1 LCLGYLSRRPPA
13 SERRPGS
20 ARAALAGSATGEFTD
35 SIRVASSTRPR
46 VHPHLQP
53 GHVRIGQRPA
63 EDPATAYALTFA
75 AQRHHGSH
83 QVQEWPGKVVLGSN
97 DHVVVHAD
105 VVDDDT
111 GGWTVRHGDT
121 EGASGEILP

>member
-1 LCLGYLSRRPPA
+1 LWLGHLSRRPPA

-20 ARAALAGSATGEFTD
+20 AWAARAGSATGEFTD
-35 SIRVASSTRPR
+35 STRVASSTSPAYT
-46 VHPHLQP
+46 PHQQP
-53 GHVRIGQRPA
+53 GHVRVGQRPA
-63 EDPATAYALTFA
+63 EDRATSYALMFA

-83 QVQEWPGKVVLGSN
+83 QVQERPGEVVLGSN

-105 VVDDDT
+105 VVHDDT
-111 GGWTVRHGDT
+111 GGWTIWHGDT